1 VTILKLEN
9 FKKKKKKELLKSH
22 KTICSG
28 MEGCGLA
35 WWGGLTAALDHWMIS
50 DIFSNLNGSTIL

>member
-1 VTILKLEN
+1 MGDHFKAGKL
-9 FKKKKKKELLKSH
+9 KKKKKKELLKSH

-35 WWGGLTAALDHWMIS
+35 RWGGLTAALDGLRHLS
-50 DIFSNLNGSTIL
+50 QP

>member
-1 VTILKLEN
+1 METILMGDHFKAGKL
-9 FKKKKKKELLKSH
+9 KKKKKKELLKSH

-35 WWGGLTAALDHWMIS
+35 WWGGLTAALDGLRHLS
-50 DIFSNLNGSTIL
+50 QP